1 MDINQL
7 SEQLVARGKEDELFS
22 FNVKPIHGDVEVLE
36 ITVEDRE
43 ELPVFLSIADTQIL
57 CISYL
62 FKKDEIISSET
73 ASMNEAMLSMNVQ
86 MPLSSFAMIDEQ
98 YVVFGALSVN
108 STIDDIVHEIEMLSD
123 NTLEALE
130 AMKAYFK

>member
-1 MDINQL
+1 MDINKL
-7 SEQLVARGKEDELFS
+7 AEQLVAQGKEDDIFS
-22 FNVKPIHGDVEVLE
+22 FKVQPIHGDVEVLKV
-36 ITVEDRE
+36 TVEDRE